1 MVSVTVDLARRRRR
15 ATEVELSCVV
25 LTWEAPV
32 GTGQGNEMAAVTAGN
47 GQLRASD
54 ADREQVVDLL
64 KDAFAQ
70 GRLARDE
77 LDGLVG
83 QALAAKTCG
92 QLAAL
97 TADIRAP
104 SIETVSLPKPAWA
117 PPRQH
122 RNTAGKSATG
132 AVIAACV
139 AAVAVLAA
147 AGAHLRPGPDAVACQ
162 SFYVWAQQAND
173 GFNASMLLDFSA
185 AAANQGPD
193 RTLTRDVQALRQA
206 VQQYEN
212 LVGPLPSASTAHV
225 NYTRVDAAVARVDA
239 ACIPYSN

>member
-1 MVSVTVDLARRRRR
+1 M
-15 ATEVELSCVV
+15 
-25 LTWEAPV
+25 
-32 GTGQGNEMAAVTAGN
+32 GTGQRNEMAAVTAGN

-54 ADREQVVDLL
+54 ADREQVIDLL

-70 GRLARDE
+70 GRLTTDE
-77 LDGLVG
+77 LDARVG

-97 TADIRAP
+97 TTDVRAP
-104 SIETVSLPKPAWA
+104 SVEPAA
-117 PPRQH
+117 RPQPAQARTRPH
-122 RNTAGKSATG
+122 RHNAAKSATG

-162 SFYVWAQQAND
+162 SFYVWAQQGND
-173 GFNASMLLDFSA
+173 GFNTVMLLDFSA

-193 RTLTRDVQALRQA
+193 RTLTRDLLALRQA
-206 VQQYEN
+206 VLQNEN
-212 LVGPLPSASTAHV
+212 LAGHNGV
-225 NYTRVDAAVARVDA
+225 AAAIARVDA